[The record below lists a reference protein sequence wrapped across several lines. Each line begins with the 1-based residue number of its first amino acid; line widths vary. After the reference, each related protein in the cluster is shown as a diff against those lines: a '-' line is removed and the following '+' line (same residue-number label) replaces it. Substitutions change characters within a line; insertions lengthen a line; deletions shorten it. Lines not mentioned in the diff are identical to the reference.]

1 MPIITFM
8 TDFGIMDNYVAIV
21 KGALLTQNTDLN
33 IIDISHN
40 VNKHDIVQASY
51 ILKHAY
57 PYFPKGTIHIVSV
70 KERYSKDIQFVVVK
84 HNEHFFIGPD
94 NGIFSMLFDELPSE
108 IYILDKGSDEVFP
121 LPYVASKAVNYLL
134 SEKSIEKIGI
144 KQESVEIRFAI
155 QPVLGKNHM
164 RGTVILIDDFGNA
177 IVNIKKELFESA
189 SDNRSFAIYVKQ
201 KSPITKLSEHY
212 LSVNIGEVLAL
223 FNSAGYLEIGVS
235 MGNASTLLDIRP
247 EDTIQIDFYDKTK

>member
-21 KGALLTQNTDLN
+21 KGALLTENSELN

-70 KERYSKDIQFVVVK
+70 KERYSKDIQFVLVK
-84 HNEHFFIGPD
+84 KDDHFFIGPD
-94 NGIFSMLFDELPSE
+94 NGIFSLIFDALPTE
-108 IYILDKGSDEVFP
+108 VYLLDKGEDEVFP
-121 LPYVASKAVNYLL
+121 LPYVASKTVNYIL
-134 SEKSIEKIGI
+134 SDKSLSKIGK
-144 KQESVEIRFAI
+144 KQDAVEVRFAI
-155 QPVLGKNHM
+155 QPVIGKNHM

-177 IVNIKKELFESA
+177 IINIKQELFESA
-189 SDNRSFAIYVKQ
+189 RAGRSFAIYVKR

-223 FNSAGYLEIGVS
+223 FNSADYLEIGVS

-247 EDTIQIDFYDKTK
+247 EDTIQIDFYDPIA